1 MGFMGLPATRSL
13 CLLLE
18 MCCLSWISEL
28 TWTSQIWQWKVLF
41 CRPEPFSTLGCTF
54 SLAPG
59 RGYALIGP
67 APVRASSIVLCFEP
81 VL

>member
-18 MCCLSWISEL
+18 ICCLSCISEL

-41 CRPEPFSTLGCTF
+41 CSPEPLRTLG
-54 SLAPG
+54 
-59 RGYALIGP
+59 
-67 APVRASSIVLCFEP
+67 
-81 VL
+81 